1 MANVQ
6 LVRTRQTF
14 ATTTINEV
22 QSIQLVQTMLH
33 GAMST
38 LTYLRELFPEKA
50 FEYRYYEMR
59 ETPLPYKDFATARM
73 PSYKSEAD
81 PHSTKLPVLLRKRS
95 KRADLFLDWLVSAIC
110 FPCGSFTDTTQ
121 EKGVF
126 PELDSG
132 ELRAVQ
138 LLIHPDKTSRDAVLE
153 TYTFT
158 IHYTVSEDGRR
169 TPSGLAASS
178 SGRPAATTKATNIA
192 LQQLLRSVDSLCQD
206 LPALPSECTLISR
219 LRAGAD

>member
-6 LVRTRQTF
+6 LVRTRHTF

-59 ETPLPYKDFATARM
+59 ETPLPYKDFAAARM

-110 FPCGSFTDTTQ
+110 FPCWSFTDQRRRKESSQNSTLASYAQCNYSFILTRQAGMQCLRHTHSPSTTLSAKMVDVHQ
-121 EKGVF
+121 V
-126 PELDSG
+126 DW
-132 ELRAVQ
+132 RRV
-138 LLIHPDKTSRDAVLE
+138 RLE
-153 TYTFT
+153 
-158 IHYTVSEDGRR
+158 GQRRQRRRR
-169 TPSGLAASS
+169 T
-178 SGRPAATTKATNIA
+178 
-192 LQQLLRSVDSLCQD
+192 
-206 LPALPSECTLISR
+206 
-219 LRAGAD
+219 

>member
-6 LVRTRQTF
+6 LVRTRQARQTN

-59 ETPLPYKDFATARM
+59 ETPLPYKDFASARM

-95 KRADLFLDWLVSAIC
+95 KRADLFLDWLVSASACHPGASLTRRRRKESSQNSTLASYAQYSYSSIPTRQAEIRC
-110 FPCGSFTDTTQ
+110 SRHTRSRSTTLSARTVDVHQVAWRRARLGSRPRQ
-121 EKGVF
+121 
-126 PELDSG
+126 
-132 ELRAVQ
+132 R
-138 LLIHPDKTSRDAVLE
+138 R
-153 TYTFT
+153 
-158 IHYTVSEDGRR
+158 RR
-169 TPSGLAASS
+169 T
-178 SGRPAATTKATNIA
+178 
-192 LQQLLRSVDSLCQD
+192 
-206 LPALPSECTLISR
+206 
-219 LRAGAD
+219 

>member
-1 MANVQ
+1 MANIQ

-14 ATTTINEV
+14 ATMTINEV

-59 ETPLPYKDFATARM
+59 ETPLPYKDFAAARM

-95 KRADLFLDWLVSAIC
+95 KRADLFLDWLVSASAC
-110 FPCGSFTDTTQ
+110 HAAASLTQSRRKESSRNLTPASYALYSFSFIPTRQ
-121 EKGVF
+121 AGM
-126 PELDSG
+126 
-132 ELRAVQ
+132 Q
-138 LLIHPDKTSRDAVLE
+138 CSRH
-153 TYTFT
+153 THSPST
-158 IHYTVSEDGRR
+158 
-169 TPSGLAASS
+169 TPSTKMVDVHHAVWRRVYPE
-178 SGRPAATTKATNIA
+178 GRPR
-192 LQQLLRSVDSLCQD
+192 Q
-206 LPALPSECTLISR
+206 
-219 LRAGAD
+219 

>member
-22 QSIQLVQTMLH
+22 QSMHLVQTMLH

-59 ETPLPYKDFATARM
+59 ETPLPYKDFAAARM

-95 KRADLFLDWLVSAIC
+95 KRADLFLDWLVSAFAC
-110 FPCGSFTDTTQ
+110 HAGASLTQRRRKGSSPNLTLASYAQYSFSFILTRQADMQCSRHTHSPFTTPPTKKVD
-121 EKGVF
+121 VH
-126 PELDSG
+126 
-132 ELRAVQ
+132 RAAWRRV
-138 LLIHPDKTSRDAVLE
+138 RLE
-153 TYTFT
+153 
-158 IHYTVSEDGRR
+158 DRPQQRRRR
-169 TPSGLAASS
+169 T
-178 SGRPAATTKATNIA
+178 
-192 LQQLLRSVDSLCQD
+192 
-206 LPALPSECTLISR
+206 
-219 LRAGAD
+219 

>member
-6 LVRTRQTF
+6 LVRTCRTY

-59 ETPLPYKDFATARM
+59 ETPLPYKDFAAARM
-73 PSYKSEAD
+73 PSYKNEAD

-95 KRADLFLDWLVSAIC
+95 KRADLFLNWLVSAFACHVGALLTKCRRKAFSQSSTPASYVQCNYSSIPTRQAGTQC
-110 FPCGSFTDTTQ
+110 SKHTHSPSTTPSA
-121 EKGVF
+121 KMADV
-126 PELDSG
+126 PRVAWRRVR
-132 ELRAVQ
+132 LRNQ
-138 LLIHPDKTSRDAVLE
+138 PQQRR
-153 TYTFT
+153 
-158 IHYTVSEDGRR
+158 RR
-169 TPSGLAASS
+169 T
-178 SGRPAATTKATNIA
+178 
-192 LQQLLRSVDSLCQD
+192 
-206 LPALPSECTLISR
+206 
-219 LRAGAD
+219 

>member
-6 LVRTRQTF
+6 LVRTRQTY

-59 ETPLPYKDFATARM
+59 ETPLPYKDFAAARM
-73 PSYKSEAD
+73 PSYKSEAG

-95 KRADLFLDWLVSAIC
+95 KRADLFLDWLVSAFAC
-110 FPCGSFTDTTQ
+110 HPRPSLTRRRRKESSRNSTLVSFVQCSYSSIPTRKAGIQCSRHIHSPSTTPSA
-121 EKGVF
+121 KMV
-126 PELDSG
+126 DVH
-132 ELRAVQ
+132 RAVW
-138 LLIHPDKTSRDAVLE
+138 
-153 TYTFT
+153 
-158 IHYTVSEDGRR
+158 RR
-169 TPSGLAASS
+169 
-178 SGRPAATTKATNIA
+178 
-192 LQQLLRSVDSLCQD
+192 V
-206 LPALPSECTLISR
+206 R
-219 LRAGAD
+219 LGKQPRQRRRQT

>member
-14 ATTTINEV
+14 ATMTINEV

-59 ETPLPYKDFATARM
+59 ETPLPYKDFAAARM

-81 PHSTKLPVLLRKRS
+81 PHSTKLPILLRKRS
-95 KRADLFLDWLVSAIC
+95 KRADLFLDWLVSASAC
-110 FPCGSFTDTTQ
+110 HAGASLTQRRRKESSRNLTLASYAQYNYSFILTRQ
-121 EKGVF
+121 AGM
-126 PELDSG
+126 
-132 ELRAVQ
+132 Q
-138 LLIHPDKTSRDAVLE
+138 CSRH
-153 TYTFT
+153 THSPFT
-158 IHYTVSEDGRR
+158 IPPTKMVDVHRAAWRRVRPESRPRQQRRR
-169 TPSGLAASS
+169 T
-178 SGRPAATTKATNIA
+178 
-192 LQQLLRSVDSLCQD
+192 
-206 LPALPSECTLISR
+206 
-219 LRAGAD
+219 

>member
-6 LVRTRQTF
+6 LVRTRQTY

-59 ETPLPYKDFATARM
+59 ETPLPYKDFAAARM

-95 KRADLFLDWLVSAIC
+95 KRADLFLDWLVSAPACHTRASLTQRRRKESSQNSTLASYAQYSYSSIPTRQAETQC
-110 FPCGSFTDTTQ
+110 SRHTRSQSTTLSA
-121 EKGVF
+121 KMVD
-126 PELDSG
+126 ELQVAWR
-132 ELRAVQ
+132 RAR
-138 LLIHPDKTSRDAVLE
+138 LESRPRQRR
-153 TYTFT
+153 
-158 IHYTVSEDGRR
+158 RR
-169 TPSGLAASS
+169 T
-178 SGRPAATTKATNIA
+178 
-192 LQQLLRSVDSLCQD
+192 
-206 LPALPSECTLISR
+206 
-219 LRAGAD
+219 

>member
-6 LVRTRQTF
+6 LVRTRQTY

-59 ETPLPYKDFATARM
+59 ETPLPYKDFAAARM

-81 PHSTKLPVLLRKRS
+81 THSTKLPVLLRKRS
-95 KRADLFLDWLVSAIC
+95 KRADLFLDWLVSVSAC
-110 FPCGSFTDTTQ
+110 YVGALLTQRRRKESSQNSTLASYAQYSYSFIPTRKAGIRCSRHTHLLSTTLSARM
-121 EKGVF
+121 V
-126 PELDSG
+126 DVH
-132 ELRAVQ
+132 RAAWRRV
-138 LLIHPDKTSRDAVLE
+138 HLE
-153 TYTFT
+153 
-158 IHYTVSEDGRR
+158 DQPRRRRRR
-169 TPSGLAASS
+169 T
-178 SGRPAATTKATNIA
+178 
-192 LQQLLRSVDSLCQD
+192 
-206 LPALPSECTLISR
+206 
-219 LRAGAD
+219 

>member
-6 LVRTRQTF
+6 LVRTRQTY
-14 ATTTINEV
+14 ATRTINEV

-59 ETPLPYKDFATARM
+59 ETPLPYKDFAAARM

-95 KRADLFLDWLVSAIC
+95 KRADLFLDWLVSAFACHVGASLTQRRRKESSQKSTLASYAQYSYSSIPTKRAAIQC
-110 FPCGSFTDTTQ
+110 SKHTHSLSTTMSAKMVDVHQ
-121 EKGVF
+121 AAWRRV
-126 PELDSG
+126 
-132 ELRAVQ
+132 
-138 LLIHPDKTSRDAVLE
+138 HLE
-153 TYTFT
+153 
-158 IHYTVSEDGRR
+158 DQPRRRNRR
-169 TPSGLAASS
+169 T
-178 SGRPAATTKATNIA
+178 
-192 LQQLLRSVDSLCQD
+192 
-206 LPALPSECTLISR
+206 
-219 LRAGAD
+219 